1 MGKFRGP
8 GAGTRTPGAAGPWS
22 RGAPVRCRGPVSIL
36 LLGIAWV
43 FGCAVGPDYER
54 PAIETPGV
62 YHSPLAPPEL
72 EPAEA
77 ASLADLP
84 WWDVYREPAI
94 AALIALAIEQNY
106 DLRLAAARVEAALQ
120 QQYAVRSAFFPQIDY
135 EGAGRRARLPLT
147 DLVGDRNYVNRFKGM
162 FDAAW
167 ELDVWGRIR
176 RADEAARAQLLGT
189 EEFRRGVLLSL
200 VSEVASAYFNLLT
213 VDRQLVIARETKQ
226 AFEKTLELFERKYQ
240 RGAGSKLDVERAR
253 ANVADAAAT
262 IPLLESQRV
271 AVENQLSILIG
282 QNPEAIPRGAGLEAQ
297 RLPVAPPGLP
307 SELLERRPD
316 VLQAEQAVVAANAA
330 VGVATAN
337 FFPRIG
343 LTAFW
348 GGSSDELR
356 DIVDQGARAW
366 SFGAGLTG
374 PIFQGGLLLAQ
385 YREQQAIWEEA
396 TARYEKTVIEAFA
409 DVSNA
414 LTAQKSLAEQRV
426 QRALQVEA
434 LEASVRLSLSRYEQ
448 GLASYFEVVDSQ
460 QRLFPAQLNLAE
472 TRRDELDASVQLY
485 RALGGGWKLGPNW
498 VRPSPAPAPTP

>member
-1 MGKFRGP
+1 M
-8 GAGTRTPGAAGPWS
+8 
-22 RGAPVRCRGPVSIL
+22 
-36 LLGIAWV
+36 LLGVGWLL
-43 FGCAVGPDYER
+43 GCALGPDYER
-54 PAIETPGV
+54 PAVESPEI
-62 YHSPLAPPEL
+62 YRSPLAPVEL

-77 ASLADLP
+77 ASLADLS

-94 AALIALAIEQNY
+94 AALISLALEQNY

-120 QQYAVRSAFFPQIDY
+120 QQYAARSAFFPQIDY
-135 EGAGRRARLPLT
+135 EGTAKRTRSPLLELAGE
-147 DLVGDRNYVNRFKGM
+147 DNYLNSFKGA
-162 FDAAW
+162 FQAAW

-176 RADEAARAQLLGT
+176 RANEVARAQLLGT
-189 EEFRRGVLLSL
+189 EEFRRAVLLSL
-200 VSEVASAYFNLLT
+200 VSEVASSYFNLLA
-213 VDRQLVIARETKQ
+213 VDRQLVISRETKQ

-262 IPLLESQRV
+262 IPQLESQRV

-316 VLQAEQAVVAANAA
+316 VLEAEQAVVAANAA

-343 LTAFW
+343 LTALW
-348 GGSSDELR
+348 GGTSEELK
-356 DIVDQGARAW
+356 DIVNQGSRAW
-366 SFGAGLTG
+366 SFGGGLTG
-374 PIFQGGLLLAQ
+374 PVFQGGLLLAQ
-385 YREQQAIWEEA
+385 YREQRAIWEAA
-396 TARYEKTVIEAFA
+396 TARYEKTVLEAFA

-414 LTAQKSLAEQRV
+414 LTAQKSLLEQRV
-426 QRALQVEA
+426 QRELQVKA

-448 GLASYFEVVDSQ
+448 GLASYFEVIDSQ
-460 QRLFPAQLNLAE
+460 QRLFPAQLDLAQ
-472 TRRDELDASVQLY
+472 TRRDELDATVQLY

-498 VRPSPAPAPTP
+498 GRPAPSPGPAPTP